1 MAQGGYSEVKEKEE
15 EKDESEG
22 NGDCKNKREKD
33 VCIVDARRKII

>member
-22 NGDCKNKREKD
+22 NGDCKNKKD